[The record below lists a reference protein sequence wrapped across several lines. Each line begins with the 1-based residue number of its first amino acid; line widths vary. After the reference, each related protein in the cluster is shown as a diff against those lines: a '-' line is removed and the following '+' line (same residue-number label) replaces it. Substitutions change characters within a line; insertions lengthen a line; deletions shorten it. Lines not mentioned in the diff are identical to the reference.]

1 MMSLFSLLESFFFL
15 FLGLTFVLIL
25 LMVYHFKKR
34 LDVLEKT
41 NESLGDVCKS
51 IVEEMEGLKHVV
63 RSTSYGTTTS
73 ASASE
78 YTHPHT
84 STPTSTPIPDSAPT
98 PVTTSFMKQMPKHK
112 ESESMDQ
119 FLQSIFQGGGM
130 NGVMSGSSPMSTF
143 CLLYTSPS
151 PRD

>member
-51 IVEEMEGLKHVV
+51 IVEEMEGLKHMV
-63 RSTSYGTTTS
+63 RSTSYGTTTF
-73 ASASE
+73 ASE
-78 YTHPHT
+78 HIVNACRSFCRSRENTIVCQT
-84 STPTSTPIPDSAPT
+84 SENETKNFETDKT
-98 PVTTSFMKQMPKHK
+98 
-112 ESESMDQ
+112 
-119 FLQSIFQGGGM
+119 
-130 NGVMSGSSPMSTF
+130 
-143 CLLYTSPS
+143 
-151 PRD
+151 R